1 MTTATMEV
9 PETRSRKRAPARA
22 SARPVMLKTKV
33 TLVLD
38 DDAATRL
45 AVYAAMTKQERSHVV
60 GQLIRDHLRRFRVQD
75 LDQTDRAK
83 SPVEVIGGDP
93 ADD

>member
-9 PETRSRKRAPARA
+9 HETGSRRRTTARA
-22 SARPVMLKTKV
+22 RARPVVRKTKV

-60 GQLIRDHLRRFRVQD
+60 GQLIREHLRRFRVQD
-75 LDQTDRAK
+75 LDQSDRAK
-83 SPVEVIGGDP
+83 PDGMVIGGDP
-93 ADD
+93 AD

>member
-1 MTTATMEV
+1 M
-9 PETRSRKRAPARA
+9 P
-22 SARPVMLKTKV
+22 KTKV

-60 GQLIRDHLRRFRVQD
+60 GQLIREHLRRFRVQD
-75 LDQTDRAK
+75 LDQPDRAR
-83 SPVEVIGGDP
+83 PDGTGIGGNPGGD
-93 ADD
+93 

>member
-9 PETRSRKRAPARA
+9 PETRSRRRPPARA
-22 SARPVMLKTKV
+22 SARPVMQKSRV

-60 GQLIRDHLRRFRVQD
+60 GQLIREHLRRFRVQD
-75 LDQTDRAK
+75 LDQSDRAR
-83 SPVEVIGGDP
+83 PDGTGICGNPIGD
-93 ADD
+93 

>member
-9 PETRSRKRAPARA
+9 PETRSRRRTPARA
-22 SARPVMLKTKV
+22 RARPVVQKTKV

-45 AVYAAMTKQERSHVV
+45 AVHAALTKQERSHVV
-60 GQLIRDHLRRFRVQD
+60 GQLIREHLKRFRVQD
-75 LDQTDRAK
+75 LDQSDRAK
-83 SPVEVIGGDP
+83 PDGMVIGGDP
-93 ADD
+93 AG